1 MRVGLDVG
9 GTKTEAVALDDS
21 GAVLSR
27 IRRPTA
33 LGADGVIATV
43 LAAVDAVSAAGGA
56 DPVSSVGIGMPGQI
70 SPGTS
75 VVTHA
80 VNLAVA
86 ELDLPAAVAPLLG
99 VPVAVENDV
108 KAAALGA
115 VALRTPAA
123 GEGGLSM
130 AYLNLGTGVAAGIVT
145 GGTLWRGARGAA
157 GEIGHVSVDPDG
169 PRCSC
174 GQRGCI
180 EALAGGRAIA
190 ERWGRPARHPVLD
203 VLDAARAGDSRARGL
218 RGDLARGVAAAIR
231 ILVLTADVD
240 VVVLGGGLTALGG
253 RLLDPVVTAL
263 RASGETS
270 AFMRSLRLDERV
282 ELLPA
287 GSPAAAL
294 GAAVLG
300 ADRGEGVLAVG

>member
-9 GTKTEAVALDDS
+9 GTKTEAVALDDA
-21 GAVLSR
+21 GAVISR

-43 LAAVDAVSAAGGA
+43 LAAVDAVSANLPAA
-56 DPVSSVGIGMPGQI
+56 PPVSSVGIGMPGQI
-70 SPGTS
+70 PPGS
-75 VVTHA
+75 SLVTHA

-86 ELDLPAAVAPLLG
+86 ELDVAAAVAPLLG
-99 VPVAVENDV
+99 VPVGVENDV

-115 VALRTPAA
+115 VALRPPVDGA
-123 GEGGLSM
+123 GPSM

-157 GEIGHVSVDPDG
+157 GEIGHVSVDPAG
-169 PRCSC
+169 PLCSC

-190 ERWGRPARHPVLD
+190 ERWGRSAVHPVLD
-203 VLDAARAGDSRARGL
+203 VLDAADAGDIRATAL
-218 RGDLARGVAAAIR
+218 RSDLAHGVAAAIR

-240 VVVLGGGLTALGG
+240 VVVLGGGLTALGR
-253 RLLDPVVTAL
+253 RLLDPVVAAL
-263 RASGETS
+263 RASAETS

-294 GAAVLG
+294 GAAHIG